1 MDLRV
6 PSFLPAFKTS
16 SPTKKEKKTM
26 DEIYAYDFKRH
37 TILQGDVALIPV
49 EQVMGDLVTLEPSG
63 RDLIVAHSE
72 TGHHHVV
79 EAEKADGFVDIEDP
93 SRLWMTVREDTQI
106 VHQREEFQH
115 EAQIVPAGHYLVQ
128 RQTAP
133 GPRPT
138 VWSD

>member
-1 MDLRV
+1 MDIKL
-6 PSFLPAFKTS
+6 PEFLTPAWKTS
-16 SPTKKEKKTM
+16 SPTKKEKTM
-26 DEIYAYDFKRH
+26 DEIYAFDFKRS

-49 EQVMGDLVTLEPSG
+49 EKVMGDLVTLEPSG

-79 EAEKADGFVDIEDP
+79 EAEKADGFVDAEDP
-93 SRLWMTVREDTQI
+93 SRLWMIVREPTEI

-133 GPRPT
+133 GARPT
-138 VWSD
+138 VWTD